1 MESRARHYAAR
12 LDPYILIVYGASRD
26 WRWKSGDESRGSR
39 FEVRGSR
46 FEVRGSRFEVRGSR
60 FEELDGLGGSDDQD
74 AGDACGFAAGAD
86 FDDYVVFEGG
96 GKVHEALDGEAFE
109 FVALEGGDLGL
120 VDAEDVGGLCLGEFA
135 SDEDFVDHDAEA
147 EFGVEFLGVGQAEV
161 GKDVA
166 RTDFCHHGFLRFRH
180 VFLQISPGSLAQR
193 LSDGLRSVAGPTL
206 VF

>member
-1 MESRARHYAAR
+1 MESRARHYAAH
-12 LDPYILIVYGASRD
+12 LDPYILIVHGASRD

-46 FEVRGSRFEVRGSR
+46 FE
-60 FEELDGLGGSDDQD
+60 ELDGLGCADDQD

-135 SDEDFVDHDAEA
+135 GVEDFVDHDAEA
-147 EFGVEFLGVGQAEV
+147 EFGVE
-161 GKDVA
+161 
-166 RTDFCHHGFLRFRH
+166 
-180 VFLQISPGSLAQR
+180 
-193 LSDGLRSVAGPTL
+193 
-206 VF
+206 